1 VDGKVVGADVFTWS
15 WLVVVVA
22 TMYAPIDVVGSAAV
36 GSKLNTPK
44 WPRKK
49 KRLRCTNQVGR
60 VDVRT
65 EVDVVGSAVVGSE
78 QNTPKWP

>member
-1 VDGKVVGADVFTWS
+1 VDGKVVGADVGTWS

-44 WPRKK
+44 
-49 KRLRCTNQVGR
+49 
-60 VDVRT
+60 
-65 EVDVVGSAVVGSE
+65 
-78 QNTPKWP
+78 